1 MFKISASLF
10 VSDEPLI
17 YAKQINSVMID
28 YFHLDYME
36 GIKSYFQLN
45 KINTF
50 DCFKMPLDVHL
61 ICSTISKDT
70 ISILNN
76 SSTQILS
83 VQFENLVARD
93 KAINHLL
100 DFKHGFGF
108 AITPNTDIKLL
119 YPYRHI
125 INHIMVMCSTPGV
138 SGAKFIES
146 SIDFVKQVRLYFP
159 GISIYVDGGLDA
171 EKFKYMRGEGISLI
185 VFGSYLYKN
194 RNNLQTVLKELKM
207 NCE

>member
-10 VSDEPLI
+10 VSDKPLI
-17 YAKQINSVMID
+17 YAKQLKSVEID

-36 GIKSYFQLN
+36 GIRSYFQLN
-45 KINTF
+45 KINMF
-50 DCFKMPLDVHL
+50 DCFKIPLDVHL
-61 ICSTISKDT
+61 ICSNIRKDT
-70 ISILNN
+70 VSMLNN
-76 SSTQILS
+76 SSAQILS

-93 KAINHLL
+93 RAINNLL

-108 AITPNTDIKLL
+108 AITPNTDIRLL
-119 YPYRHI
+119 YPYRYI
-125 INHIMVMCSTPGV
+125 MNHIMVMCSIPGI

-146 SIDFVKQVRLYFP
+146 SIDYVRKIRLYFP

-171 EKFKYMRGEGISLI
+171 EKFKYMRCEDVSLT

-194 RNNLQTVLKELKM
+194 RNNLQTVLKELKK
-207 NCE
+207 